1 MTINFTL
8 TKQAHVR
15 AMQDVARRTLAYKV
29 SWAVFGVLAV
39 LSVLVAWGSGQGFA
53 NALAASSPYLIVFL
67 GILLLGFP
75 LSYRWTVR
83 QMHRHNRA
91 LRDPQTFEFSPEF
104 FTMRGPLHS
113 AQIRWDAIYK
123 IVETRHTILF
133 YVSKGMAHFIPK
145 DVIPPSDLGPL
156 RQKLSQ
162 WTSGRTE
169 LYADAAAA

>member
-1 MTINFTL
+1 MTITFTL

-15 AMQDVARRTLAYKV
+15 AMQDVARRTLAYRV
-29 SWAVFGVLAV
+29 SWAVFVVLAV
-39 LSVLVAWGSGQGFA
+39 LSVLVALGSGQSFA

-67 GILLLGFP
+67 GILLFGFP
-75 LSYRWTVR
+75 LASRWTVR

-91 LRDPQTFEFSPEF
+91 LCDPQTFELTPEF
-104 FTMRGPLHS
+104 LAMRGPLHS
-113 AQIRWDAIYK
+113 AQIRWDAIYQ

-156 RQKLSQ
+156 RQSLSQ

-169 LYADAAAA
+169 LYADAAA

>member
-1 MTINFTL
+1 MTITFTL
-8 TKQAHVR
+8 TKHAHVR
-15 AMQDVARRTLAYKV
+15 AMQDVARRSLAYKV

-39 LSVLVAWGSGQGFA
+39 LSVLVALGSGQGFA

-67 GILLLGFP
+67 GILLFGFP
-75 LSYRWTVR
+75 LAYRWTVR
-83 QMHRHNRA
+83 QMHHHNRA
-91 LRDPQTFEFSPEF
+91 LREPQTFELSPEF
-104 FTMRGPLHS
+104 LTMRGPLHS

-145 DVIPPSDLGPL
+145 DVIPPSDVGPL
-156 RQKLSQ
+156 RKNLSQ

-169 LYADAAAA
+169 LYADTAAA